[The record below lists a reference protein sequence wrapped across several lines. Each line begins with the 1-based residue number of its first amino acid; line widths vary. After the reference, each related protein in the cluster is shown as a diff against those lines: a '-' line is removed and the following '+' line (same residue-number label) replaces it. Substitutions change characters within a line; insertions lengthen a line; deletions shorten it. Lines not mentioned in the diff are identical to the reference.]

1 MIIGTMIVE
10 ISMGDTFSLKDKRHI
25 VKSIIERLKNRYN
38 ISIAE
43 VDRQDDLRRAVIGM
57 ACVST
62 TGEHASR
69 QLDNVL
75 SFMEND
81 GRFTVENVVKEI
93 W

>member
-10 ISMGDTFSLKDKRHI
+10 ISLGDTFSLKDKRQI

-43 VDRQDDLRRAVIGM
+43 VDRQDDIRRAVIGM
-57 ACVST
+57 ACLST
-62 TGEHASR
+62 TGEHAGR
-69 QLDNVL
+69 QLDHVL

-81 GRFTVENVVKEI
+81 GRFTVEKVEKEI
-93 W
+93 L

>member
-1 MIIGTMIVE
+1 MIVE
-10 ISMGDTFSLKDKRHI
+10 ISMGDTFSLKDKRQI
-25 VKSIIERLKNRYN
+25 VKSIIERFKNRYN

-43 VDRQDDLRRAVIGM
+43 VNRQDDIMRAVIGM

-62 TGEHASR
+62 TGEHAGR
-69 QLDNVL
+69 QLDQVL

>member
-1 MIIGTMIVE
+1 MIIGTMLVE
-10 ISMGDTFSLKDKRHI
+10 ISMGDTFSLKDKRHV

-43 VDRQDDLRRAVIGM
+43 VERHDDLRRAVIGM

-62 TGEHASR
+62 TTEHASR

-81 GRFTVENVVKEI
+81 GRFSVESVKKEI
-93 W
+93 L